1 VSIDRF
7 KVAGVVASW
16 WDEVKYEL
24 RTLSE
29 SDFGGL
35 VDSWVDTIRDA
46 LEQDDD
52 TQKNQTKFDPLNHK
66 LVVRLMPEYLQE
78 IADADYVASSIPEKA
93 HPGYILA
100 QIYSGTVKARINQ
113 LVGGTTNPHLNV
125 GDIRSFLLPVPPLR
139 EQALIA
145 AILDAHNDCIH
156 TEEVYRDKIALQKK
170 GLMHDLLNGKVRF
183 NIANKSSVKRIMSVY
198 RH

>member
-1 VSIDRF
+1 MLTML
-7 KVAGVVASW
+7 
-16 WDEVKYEL
+16 L
-24 RTLSE
+24 RPS
-29 SDFGGL
+29 
-35 VDSWVDTIRDA
+35 
-46 LEQDDD
+46 
-52 TQKNQTKFDPLNHK
+52 
-66 LVVRLMPEYLQE
+66 
-78 IADADYVASSIPEKA
+78 PEKA

-183 NIANKSSVKRIMSVY
+183 NIANKSSVKRIMSAY
-198 RH
+198 RTDDN